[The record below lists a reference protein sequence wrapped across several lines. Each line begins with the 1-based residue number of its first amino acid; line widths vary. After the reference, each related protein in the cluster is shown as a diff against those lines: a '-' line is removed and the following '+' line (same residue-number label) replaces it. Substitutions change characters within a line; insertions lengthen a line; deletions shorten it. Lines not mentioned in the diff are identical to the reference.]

1 MVELY
6 CYTTENTE
14 IVRNLISIL
23 ELKVI
28 AEASLSM
35 VFEKSWNPEGHNTA
49 KGHPGKRN
57 YRLGRYTQGDTRTIH
72 QIIDV

>member
-6 CYTTENTE
+6 CYTTDNTE
-14 IVRNLISIL
+14 ILRNLICVL
-23 ELKVI
+23 ELKAI

-35 VFEKSWNPEGHNTA
+35 VFEKSWNPEGHNRA
-49 KGHPGKRN
+49 EGHPGKCN
-57 YRLGRYTQGDTRTIH
+57 YRVGRNTQGDTRTIH